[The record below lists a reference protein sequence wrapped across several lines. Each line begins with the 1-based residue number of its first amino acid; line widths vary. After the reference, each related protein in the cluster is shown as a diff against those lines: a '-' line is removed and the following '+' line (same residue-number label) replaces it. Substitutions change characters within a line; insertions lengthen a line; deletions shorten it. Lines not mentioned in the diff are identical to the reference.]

1 MCYFVYLLYLMT
13 VKRVRVLGRLAEPT
27 PPSASAK
34 PDETVLRNQFLPL
47 LEGCSLICVNRMVFL
62 E

>member
-1 MCYFVYLLYLMT
+1 MT